1 MYNYSLSEI
10 MPFNEGRTVNFETFE
25 ICRIVAVFRDLDNL
39 YCGMRFENETDAE
52 ILRKLE
58 FLLFSE

>member
-1 MYNYSLSEI
+1 MYSYSLSEI
-10 MPFNEGRTVNFETFE
+10 KPYNEGKTVNFDTFE
-25 ICRIVAVFRDLDNL
+25 ICQIVAVFRDLKN
-39 YCGMRFENETDAE
+39 RQNKTDAE